1 MRKMLLSLLS
11 LVVALGMSII
21 SASPATAI
29 GGESLACQVNAS
41 GLSSP
46 ECLPATAAGTYS
58 VMFQVVNGSGSYSYS
73 WSVPRIP
80 VSGCTSTSSH
90 CIISVV
96 PSGGGDLHI
105 TGSVT
110 ITQSGQ
116 SAGLSATA
124 TIPATCSAGSWYFF
138 C

>member
-1 MRKMLLSLLS
+1 MRKLLLSLLS
-11 LVVALGMSII
+11 IAATLGFSLVST
-21 SASPATAI
+21 SPAMAI
-29 GGESLACQVNAS
+29 GGESLACQVNAG

-46 ECLPATAAGTYS
+46 ECLPATAAATYTVS
-58 VMFQVVNGSGSYSYS
+58 FQVVNGSGTYGYS
-73 WSVPRIP
+73 WSVPRAP
-80 VSGCTSTSSH
+80 LAGCTSTSNY

-96 PSGGGDLHI
+96 PSGGSDLHI

-116 SAGLSATA
+116 SAVLSATA
-124 TIPATCSAGSWYFF
+124 TIPATCSFGSWYVF

>member
-1 MRKMLLSLLS
+1 MRKALLLLLSLAA
-11 LVVALGMSII
+11 ALGMSLV
-21 SASPATAI
+21 STGPAMAI

-46 ECLPATAAGTYS
+46 ECGPRNAAGTYS

-73 WSVPRIP
+73 WSVPRP
-80 VSGCTSTSSH
+80 PSSGCTSTSSY

-96 PSGGGDLHI
+96 PSGGSDLQI

-116 SAGLSATA
+116 SAGLTATA
-124 TIPATCSAGSWYFF
+124 TIPATCSAGGSYFF